1 MRLGPAQRNR
11 AVSAAWLAVVVAAGL
26 GSRSGGARILPD
38 FVATHAGDTL
48 WALMVFLGLGLL
60 FPRAGT
66 MWLAFAA
73 LGIAF
78 AVELSQLWQ
87 ADWLNRLR
95 ATRLGALVLGR
106 GWVTT
111 DLACYAA
118 GVGIGALGE
127 TVGRKCRLIRG
138 RRCGT

>member
-1 MRLGPAQRNR
+1 MTPRNR
-11 AVSAAWLAVVVAAGL
+11 AVSAAWLAVVIAAGL
-26 GSRSGGARILPD
+26 GSRLGGARILPH

-66 MWLAFAA
+66 ARLAVAA

-87 ADWLNRLR
+87 ADWLDRLR
-95 ATRLGALVLGR
+95 ATRLGALALGR

-111 DLACYAA
+111 DLVCYAA
-118 GVGIGALGE
+118 GVGLGAVGE
-127 TVGRKCRLIRG
+127 MVGRKCRVIRDP
-138 RRCGT
+138 